1 MVNHL
6 RNDSLVIILGV
17 CLSMACVSQT
27 ALADNASLTTQRISG
42 PVYAIIGETGNR
54 SAKNLGNNANF
65 GFVVG
70 NTGVL
75 LIDSGAGTEA
85 AKAIEVEVQKTTS
98 LPITTVVNTGG
109 QDHRWLG
116 NAYFAQKGAR
126 IIASSAAVTDHD
138 ERAGDQIQGLSGA
151 IGQNPMQ
158 NLEPVTADITF
169 DQTYTLNHAGLEID
183 ISHQGGAHTPGD
195 SWVYIPALKI
205 LFTGDIAYGDRML
218 GVIEV
223 SDSQSWVDV
232 FEAMAQLPAQ
242 KVIPGH
248 GSVSTLAKLSEQTYN
263 YLVHLRQG
271 VGEFLDNDGDLADIR
286 KVDQSAFD
294 YLLNYEGIAP
304 GNALRVYEQMEWE

>member
-6 RNDSLVIILGV
+6 RNGSLVIILGV

-85 AKAIEVEVQKTTS
+85 AKAIEVEIQKTTS

-151 IGQNPMQ
+151 TGQNPMQ

>member
-1 MVNHL
+1 MVNRL

-85 AKAIEVEVQKTTS
+85 AKAIEVEIQKTTS

>member
-1 MVNHL
+1 
-6 RNDSLVIILGV
+6 
-17 CLSMACVSQT
+17 MACVSQT

-85 AKAIEVEVQKTTS
+85 AKAIEVEIQKTTS

>member
-6 RNDSLVIILGV
+6 RNGSLVIILGV

-85 AKAIEVEVQKTTS
+85 AKAIEVEIQKTTS

-151 IGQNPMQ
+151 TGQNPMQ

-169 DQTYTLNHAGLEID
+169 DQTYTLNHAGLEIH

>member
-1 MVNHL
+1 MVNRL

-85 AKAIEVEVQKTTS
+85 AKAIEVEIQKTTS

-151 IGQNPMQ
+151 TGQNPMQ

>member
-17 CLSMACVSQT
+17 CLSMVCVSQT

-54 SAKNLGNNANF
+54 SAENLGNNANF
-65 GFVVG
+65 GFIVG

-151 IGQNPMQ
+151 TGQNPMQ

-169 DQTYTLNHAGLEID
+169 DQTYTLNHAGLEIH

>member
-1 MVNHL
+1 MYNLYRKLCGLLTLTVTVVAVL
-6 RNDSLVIILGV
+6 MSPL
-17 CLSMACVSQT
+17 
-27 ALADNASLTTQRISG
+27 ALAASTGLTTEHIEG
-42 PVYAIIGETGNR
+42 GVYAIIGETGNR
-54 SAKNLGNNANF
+54 SEQNLGNNANF
-65 GFVVG
+65 GFIVG
-70 NTGVL
+70 DTGVL
-75 LIDSGAGTEA
+75 LIDSGAGTHA
-85 AKAIEVEVQKTTS
+85 AKAIEDKILETTP
-98 LPITTVVNTGG
+98 LPITVVINTGG

-116 NAYFAQKGAR
+116 NAYFAKKGAR
-126 IIASSAAVTDHD
+126 IIASNAAVADQNA
-138 ERAGDQIQGLSGA
+138 RAGDQIQGLINA
-151 IGQNPMQ
+151 TGQHPMN
-158 NLEPVTADITF
+158 NLDIFTAPETFETTYQLSHAGVDITI
-169 DQTYTLNHAGLEID
+169 Q
-183 ISHQGGAHTPGD
+183 HQGAAHTPGD

-304 GNALRVYEQMEWE
+304 GNALRVYDKMEWE

>member
-17 CLSMACVSQT
+17 CLSMVCVSQT

-54 SAKNLGNNANF
+54 SAENLGNNANF
-65 GFVVG
+65 GFIVG

-151 IGQNPMQ
+151 TGQNPMQ

>member
-85 AKAIEVEVQKTTS
+85 AKAIEVEIQKTTS

>member
-6 RNDSLVIILGV
+6 RNGSLVIILGV

-54 SAKNLGNNANF
+54 SAENLGNNANF
-65 GFVVG
+65 GFIVG

>member
-6 RNDSLVIILGV
+6 RNGSLVIILGV

-85 AKAIEVEVQKTTS
+85 AKAIEVEIQKTTS

>member
-1 MVNHL
+1 MVNRL

-54 SAKNLGNNANF
+54 SAENLGNNANF
-65 GFVVG
+65 GFIVG